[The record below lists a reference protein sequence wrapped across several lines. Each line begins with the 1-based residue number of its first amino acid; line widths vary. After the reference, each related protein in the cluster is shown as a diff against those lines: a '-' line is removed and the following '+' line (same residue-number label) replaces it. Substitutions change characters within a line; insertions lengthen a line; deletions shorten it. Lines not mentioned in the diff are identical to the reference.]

1 MYGPCGSPRVY
12 AYSKTPS
19 LSSILNNRDD
29 GTYQEDIS
37 LSDETKRL
45 LEEVDPDSIIDLQVS
60 RSGQLFATITAA
72 SVCIWR
78 TRVCNS
84 EIILCNSDIF

>member
-19 LSSILNNRDD
+19 LSTILNGRDE
-29 GTYQEDIS
+29 GTHQEDIS
-37 LSDETKRL
+37 LSDETKKL
-45 LEEVDPDSIIDLQVS
+45 LKEVDPDSILDLQVA
-60 RSGQLFATITAA
+60 RSGLLFATITAV

-84 EIILCNSDIF
+84 KIFLYYF